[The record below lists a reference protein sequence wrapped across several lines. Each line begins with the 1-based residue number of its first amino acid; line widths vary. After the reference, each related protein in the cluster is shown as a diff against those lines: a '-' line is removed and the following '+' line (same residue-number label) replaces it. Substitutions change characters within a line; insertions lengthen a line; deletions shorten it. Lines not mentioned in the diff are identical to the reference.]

1 MKNPNANVV
10 LVKIINKT
18 NVPADLHEL
27 LSVAK
32 NLPELNIRIFDPL
45 KVPLV

>member
-1 MKNPNANVV
+1 MPCG
-10 LVKIINKT
+10 LITTTCSNKA

-32 NLPELNIRIFDPL
+32 NLPELNIRIYNPIASYF
-45 KVPLV
+45 